1 LKPARVIG
9 SVVATR
15 VVRGLEGEK
24 LLLVVPVDEN
34 DGVAGEPFVA
44 CDTVGVGPGA
54 RVIWVGGKE
63 AALALPRP
71 NVPVDATC
79 IAVLERHGGG
89 EI

>member
-15 VVRGLEGEK
+15 VAAGLEGEK
-24 LLLVVPVDEN
+24 LLLLVPVDEN
-34 DGVAGEPFVA
+34 DGVAGEPFVG

-63 AALALPRP
+63 AASALRRP

-79 IAVLERHGGG
+79 IAVLERHGGRDV
-89 EI
+89 